1 MALQAVKLRPGRGP
15 VAVGPRLA
23 IPETYA
29 GWFELL
35 SEEGRAG
42 RCVESVAE
50 LSRRPCPC
58 LVREPLRAILAKE
71 DQDADEAVQA
81 ADASRTLAVGETI
94 SPGEEVSSSWR
105 NARQGTAGVHS
116 GAPAPCPA
124 FCPLACPV

>member
-1 MALQAVKLRPGRGP
+1 M
-15 VAVGPRLA
+15 AVGPRLS

-58 LVREPLRAILAKE
+58 LVREPLRAILAK
-71 DQDADEAVQA
+71 DQQARTPSSAPPFDPPEAPTGVVEA
-81 ADASRTLAVGETI
+81 AETSRTLAVGETI
-94 SPGEEVSSSWR
+94 SPGEEVSQCASESSAGER
-105 NARQGTAGVHS
+105 TTRPGT
-116 GAPAPCPA
+116 
-124 FCPLACPV
+124 